1 MSGLSERLALNVVD
15 LFCGCGGLTCGFEVH
30 KGKLQFRTI
39 IGIDNDSAAIRI
51 FNENFARSSRSVL
64 PTGRLADMTW
74 FTHPVE
80 IRLFYLVHYAY
91 SQADADLQLALRHLG
106 ITRFLRNLRLS
117 DESFS
122 TAALRLSGSQE
133 YRDAAVSVPTQTF
146 TLALSQAIIDGLAL
160 SSIVKPAAD
169 IRRLPWCG
177 EYQAVITEETETDT
191 APPKPEPELLNDCR
205 DLWAKRITQLEEAAS
220 KTGYGQNRNNAARLR
235 AFQSFFG
242 SVPGRQLRA
251 MWTAWRGERETIR
264 AKFCLDGAA
273 TINKLY
279 SGHRRAHIVLG
290 GPPCKGFSRMGRPV
304 IQALR
309 DQGVHAWSHK
319 EYGDERN
326 SLMCQYV
333 LFLEALKPDLF
344 LFENVSNFQS
354 ILKTPNGHLDAPA
367 LLEELIDEL
376 SEGHVHYHVQHRL
389 LNARRFAIPQ
399 DRRRFIM
406 LGVNAEKAEA
416 AACAQFF
423 AFKEMD
429 EDIPLQ
435 IALLGLGEPAMFRRE
450 DGVKTDYR
458 CPVYQFFDE
467 SLPSATREYLA
478 WIQQPDPATG
488 EPPQST
494 TAHIYRQS
502 RADDRAFIE
511 FVAPGIRWMDLKV
524 PRSETIAKMR
534 AVLKAAISEVS
545 PALRSKIE
553 ELLPK
558 IDGSLM
564 LRLLLEHTQEMN
576 NLPEQHLL
584 LEGYLRN
591 GGSTHGDWL
600 ERLSATKPCK
610 TIVAHIGKDTYG
622 YWHPTEPRALT
633 IREAARIQSFPDFF
647 RLDSAGV
654 VDTYTVIGNAVP
666 PRLSGEFAR
675 RIEELHL
682 QWTIFSEHVVREL
695 GPVVSRKPSRQFQLS
710 I

>member
-1 MSGLSERLALNVVD
+1 MNGTFKKRTLNVVD
-15 LFCGCGGLTCGFEVH
+15 LFCGCGGLACGFDVH
-30 KGKLQFRTI
+30 SGELDFRTVL
-39 IGIDNDSAAIRI
+39 GVDNDSAAIRI
-51 FNENFARSSRSVL
+51 FNENFSRSCSSPL
-64 PTGRLADMTW
+64 PIGRLADMTW

-80 IRLFYLVHYAY
+80 IRLFYLVHYAF
-91 SQADADLQLALRHLG
+91 SRADIELESALRHLG
-106 ITRFLRNLRLS
+106 IVKFLADLQLCDERFS
-117 DESFS
+117 E
-122 TAALRLSGSQE
+122 AALQLSSSQDYQE
-133 YRDAAVSVPTQTF
+133 AVSSVPTQTF

-160 SSIVKPAAD
+160 SSIGKPAAD
-169 IRRLPWCG
+169 TRRLPWCE
-177 EYQAVITEETETDT
+177 EYQAIVKQETRADG
-191 APPKPEPELLNDCR
+191 APPKPEAELLSDCR
-205 DLWAKRITQLEEAAS
+205 DLWTKRITQLKEAAS

-235 AFQSFFG
+235 ALESFFD
-242 SVPGRQLRA
+242 SAAAHQLRA
-251 MWTAWRGERETIR
+251 TWTAWRGVRETIR
-264 AKFCLDGAA
+264 AKFCLDRGS
-273 TINKLY
+273 TIDELY
-279 SGHRRAHIVLG
+279 SGRRRAHVVLG

-367 LLEELIDEL
+367 LLEELIEEL
-376 SEGHVHYHVQHRL
+376 SEGHVHYHIHHGLV
-389 LNARRFAIPQ
+389 NARHFAIPQ

-416 AACAQFF
+416 AVCTQFF
-423 AFKEMD
+423 AFKERR
-429 EDIPLQ
+429 EDVPLQ
-435 IALLGLGEPAMFRRE
+435 VALLGLGEPAVFQPG

-458 CPVYQFFDE
+458 SPVYRFFDE
-467 SLPSATREYLA
+467 SLPRATREYLA

-488 EPPQST
+488 KQPQST

-524 PRSETIAKMR
+524 PRSETIMQ
-534 AVLKAAISEVS
+534 LKTILDAAMQEVS
-545 PALRSKIE
+545 PTLRSKIK
-553 ELLPK
+553 ELLSK
-558 IDGSLM
+558 VNDGLM
-564 LRLLLEHTQEMN
+564 LRLLLEHSQEMH

-584 LEGYLRN
+584 LEGYLQN
-591 GGSTHGDWL
+591 GGATHGDWL
-600 ERLSATKPCK
+600 ERLSASKPCK

-633 IREAARIQSFPDFF
+633 IREAARVQSFPDFF
-647 RLDSAGV
+647 RLNLAGV
-654 VDTYTVIGNAVP
+654 VDTYAVIGNAVP
-666 PRLSGEFAR
+666 PRLSAEFAS
-675 RIEELHL
+675 RIEELHH
-682 QWTIFSEHVVREL
+682 QWTIFNEQAREL
-695 GPVVSRKPSRQFQLS
+695 PPAVSRKQGRQLQLS